1 MLPWPWPR
9 SLLDFAGS
17 ERLKVVK
24 FGEST
29 MTFTGKQLTTQLDA
43 DGTLTVQLN
52 DKTWDAPKPGQVLVK
67 VEAAP
72 INPSD
77 LGLLFAS
84 ADTDNATYSP
94 GKVVAQMPANATRAM
109 KARHGQA
116 LPAGNEAAGIVVAA
130 GDGAE
135 HLMGKRIAC
144 VPGTAYATYAVAEA
158 AMAFPV
164 DEPVSAQQAASSFV
178 NPMTALG
185 FVETMKMEGFTGLI
199 HAAAASNLG
208 QMLVRICLEDGVPL
222 INIVRS
228 DAQVKLLKDLGAT
241 HVLDMTQPDF
251 MPKLIDAIAETG
263 AMLGFDPI
271 GGGTLASQILTAM
284 EAAASRGAAFSRYGS
299 SAAKKV
305 YIYGALDI
313 GPTILNRAFGLT
325 WDLAGWLLTPF
336 MMKAGPEVVA
346 RMRARVM
353 KDLTTT
359 FASHY
364 KASVTLEEMLTRG
377 AVEEYNARRTGEKYL
392 VAPKD

>member
-1 MLPWPWPR
+1 
-9 SLLDFAGS
+9 
-17 ERLKVVK
+17 
-24 FGEST
+24 

-52 DKTWDAPKPGQVLVK
+52 DKTWDAPKPGQVLIK
-67 VEAAP
+67 VEATP

-84 ADTDNATYSP
+84 ADTDNAEYSP
-94 GKVVAQMPANATRAM
+94 GKVVARMPDAATRAF
-109 KARHGQA
+109 KARHGMA
-116 LPAGNEAAGIVVAA
+116 MPAGNEAAGIVVAA
-130 GDGAE
+130 GEGTE
-135 HLMGKRIAC
+135 HLLGKRIAC
-144 VPGTAYATYAVAEA
+144 VPGTAYASYAYAEA

-164 DEPVSAQQAASSFV
+164 DDNVTAEQAASSFV

-185 FVETMKMEGFTGLI
+185 FVETMKMEGFTGI
-199 HAAAASNLG
+199 VHAAAASNLG
-208 QMLVRICLEDGVPL
+208 QMLVKICQEDGIPL
-222 INIVRS
+222 VNVVRS
-228 DAQVKLLKDLGAT
+228 EAQVKLLKDLGAT
-241 HVLDMTQPDF
+241 HVLNMTDADYL
-251 MPKLIDAIAETG
+251 PKLIDAIAETK

-271 GGGTLASQILTAM
+271 GGGTVASQFLTAM

-299 SAAKKV
+299 SEPKKV
-305 YIYGALDI
+305 YIYGALDL

-336 MMKAGPEVVA
+336 MMKAGMEVVG

-364 KASVTLEEMLTRG
+364 KAHVTLEGMLTKA
-377 AVEEYNARRTGEKYL
+377 AVSEYNARRTGEKDL
-392 VAPKD
+392 VTP

>member
-1 MLPWPWPR
+1 
-9 SLLDFAGS
+9 
-17 ERLKVVK
+17 
-24 FGEST
+24 

-52 DKTWDAPKPGQVLVK
+52 DKTWDAPGPGQVLIK
-67 VEAAP
+67 VEATP

-84 ADTDNATYSP
+84 ADTDNAVYSP
-94 GKVVAQMPANATRAM
+94 GKVVARMPDNATRAM
-109 KARHGQA
+109 KARHGMA
-116 LPAGNEAAGIVVAA
+116 MPAGNEAAGIVVAA
-130 GDGAE
+130 GAGAE

-144 VPGTAYATYAVAEA
+144 VPGTAYATHAIAEA
-158 AMAFPV
+158 QMAFAV
-164 DEPVSAQQAASSFV
+164 DDAVTAEQAASSFV

-185 FVETMKMEGFTGLI
+185 FVETMKMEGFTGLV

-208 QMLVRICLEDGVPL
+208 QMLVKICLEDGIPL
-222 INIVRS
+222 VNIVRS
-228 DAQVKLLKDLGAT
+228 EAQVKLLKDLGAT
-241 HVLDMTQPDF
+241 HVLNMTDADF
-251 MPKLIDAIAETG
+251 MAQLIDAIAETK

-271 GGGTLASQILTAM
+271 GGGTLAGQILTAM

-299 SAAKKV
+299 SEAKKV
-305 YIYGALDI
+305 YIYGALDL

-325 WDLAGWLLTPF
+325 WDLGGWLLTPF
-336 MMKAGPEVVA
+336 MMKFGMETVA

-364 KASVTLEEMLTRG
+364 KARVSLEGMLTRE
-377 AVEEYNARRTGEKYL
+377 AVSEYNARRTGEKYL
-392 VAPKD
+392 VVP

>member
-1 MLPWPWPR
+1 
-9 SLLDFAGS
+9 
-17 ERLKVVK
+17 
-24 FGEST
+24 

-52 DKTWDAPKPGQVLVK
+52 DKTWEAPKPGQVLIK
-67 VEAAP
+67 VEATP

-94 GKVVAQMPANATRAM
+94 GKVVARMPDNATRAM
-109 KARHGQA
+109 KARHGQP

-130 GDGAE
+130 GEGTE
-135 HLMGKRIAC
+135 HLLGKRIAC
-144 VPGTAYATYAVAEA
+144 VPGTAYASYAYADTT
-158 AMAFPV
+158 MAFPV
-164 DEPVSAQQAASSFV
+164 EDSVTAEQAASSFV

-185 FVETMKMEGFTGLI
+185 FVETMRLEGFTGLI

-208 QMLVRICLEDGVPL
+208 QMLVKICQQDGVPL
-222 INIVRS
+222 VNIVRS
-228 DAQVKLLKDLGAT
+228 PEQVKLLKDLGAT
-241 HVLDMTQPDF
+241 HVLNMTDADF
-251 MPKLIDAIAETG
+251 MPQLIDAIAETK
-263 AMLGFDPI
+263 AMIGFDPI
-271 GGGTLASQILTAM
+271 GGGTLAGQILTAM

-299 SAAKKV
+299 SEAKKV
-305 YIYGALDI
+305 YIYGALDL

-346 RMRARVM
+346 RMRGRVM
-353 KDLTTT
+353 KELTTT

-364 KASVTLEEMLTRG
+364 KAHVTLEGMLTKA
-377 AVEEYNARRTGEKYL
+377 AVSEYNARRTGEKYL
-392 VAPKD
+392 VTPNA